1 MTQER
6 VIVPSPFPGMDPY
19 LEHPD
24 LWPDAHNGLIAALR
38 DDLSS
43 TLRPRYYI
51 ALEER
56 TYLEEPGELAL
67 VGRPDLT
74 VVRLTGPSESGAE
87 SRRTP
92 AVVVEVELPMAEA
105 VRETYLEVRSVPAG
119 EVVTVVELLSPG
131 NKRPG
136 TGRRVYLEKREVI
149 LSTRTSL
156 VEIDLLR
163 GGEPMPTRGPAVVS
177 DYSILVSRPH
187 RRPKADLIA
196 FGVRDPIPKFSL
208 PLRRG
213 EEEPEVDLG
222 RVLHALYDRASY
234 DLRIDYLREAVP
246 PLAGADA
253 EWASGLQPGH

>member
-1 MTQER
+1 
-6 VIVPSPFPGMDPY
+6 MDPY

-24 LWPDAHNGLIAALR
+24 LCPDVHNGLIAALR
-38 DDLSS
+38 DDLSP

-67 VGRPDLT
+67 VGRPDVT
-74 VVRLTGPSESGAE
+74 VVRRGGPSEAGGE
-87 SRRTP
+87 PRRSP
-92 AVVVEVELPMAEA
+92 AVVEVELPIAEP

-119 EVVTVVELLSPG
+119 EVVTVIELLSPS

-136 TGRRVYLEKREVI
+136 TGRTVYLEKREAI

-156 VEIDLLR
+156 VEVDLLR
-163 GGEPMPTRGPAVVS
+163 GGEPMPTRGAAVAS
-177 DYSILVSRPH
+177 DYRILVSRRH

-234 DLRIDYLREAVP
+234 DLRIDYRLEPVP
-246 PLAGADA
+246 PLGAADA
-253 EWASGLQPGH
+253 EWASKLQRH

>member
-1 MTQER
+1 
-6 VIVPSPFPGMDPY
+6 MDPY

-24 LWPDAHNGLIAALR
+24 LWPDVHNRLIAALG
-38 DDLSS
+38 DELSPI
-43 TLRPRYYI
+43 LRPRYYV

-56 TYLEEPGELAL
+56 TYLEPGELAL
-67 VGRPDLT
+67 VSRPDLT
-74 VVRLTGPSESGAE
+74 VVRRSGPSEPGQE

-92 AVVVEVELPMAEA
+92 AVVEVELPIAEP

-119 EVVTVVELLSPG
+119 EVVTVIELLSPS
-131 NKRPG
+131 NKRAG
-136 TGRRVYLEKREVI
+136 TGREVYLEKREVV

-156 VEIDLLR
+156 VEVDLLR
-163 GGEPMPTRGPAVVS
+163 GGEPMPARGAAVS
-177 DYSILVSRPH
+177 CDYRILVSRPH

-196 FGVRDPIPKFSL
+196 FGVRDPIPKFPL

-213 EEEPEVDLG
+213 EEEPMVDLG

-234 DLRIDYLREAVP
+234 DLRIDYPREAVP
-246 PLAGADA
+246 PLPAPDA

>member
-1 MTQER
+1 MPSGYDDL
-6 VIVPSPFPGMDPY
+6 VPSPFPGMDPY

-24 LWPDAHNGLIAALR
+24 LWPDVHNRLIAALG
-38 DDLSS
+38 DALSPI
-43 TLRPRYYI
+43 LRPRYYV

-74 VVRLTGPSESGAE
+74 VVRRSGPSEPGPE

-92 AVVVEVELPMAEA
+92 AVVEVEIPMAEP

-119 EVVTVVELLSPG
+119 EVVTVIELLSPA
-131 NKRPG
+131 NKRSG
-136 TGRRVYLEKREVI
+136 TGRALYLEKRETV

-156 VEIDLLR
+156 VEVDLLR
-163 GGEPMPTRGPAVVS
+163 GGEPMPTRGPAVAS
-177 DYSILVSRPH
+177 DYRILVSRPH

-196 FGVRDPIPKFSL
+196 FGVRDPIPRFSL
-208 PLRRG
+208 PLRRE

-234 DLRIDYLREAVP
+234 DLRIDYSREAVP
-246 PLAGADA
+246 PLAAADA